1 MKPRTHF
8 KHTIDQL
15 DAGGEIIE
23 TIAAV
28 DDYEVAEATW
38 LAAVKRW
45 PRETIILRQGA
56 RVVRDSRHPRLAWP
70 DKGRRGG
77 R

>member
-15 DAGGEIIE
+15 DDAGEIIE
-23 TIAAV
+23 TIAAT
-28 DDYEVAEATW
+28 DDYELAEATW

-45 PRETIILRQGA
+45 PREIIILRQGA
-56 RVVRDSRHPRLAWP
+56 RVVRDSRQPRIV
-70 DKGRRGG
+70 R
-77 R
+77 